1 MPDAVG
7 HGSRGDLERAIASL
21 EQQRAMLGD
30 AVVDISIASLR
41 EQLAEPPATR
51 SRAPGERRTVLTAL
65 FADLVGFTELSR
77 ALDPEDT
84 RDIVERC
91 FVGWR
96 ETVERH
102 GGVVE
107 KYIGDAVLAVF
118 GLHRSDE
125 EDATRAVRAG
135 REMVTRLAEIA
146 DDVAARYGPQLHMRV
161 GIDTGEVVVSTL
173 DDRGGQGFVAVGPA
187 VNRASRLQA
196 AAPSDGVL
204 ISDATRRHV
213 RGRFGLEEQPPL
225 VLKGIDHP
233 VVAYVALAERPP
245 GFDLEPGTG
254 IGGVEVETVGRQL
267 ELLELQEHLADIVAE
282 SGWRVVTIV
291 GEAGIGKSRLLHEL
305 GSWLAEQPEAFWW
318 LRGRAGPATR
328 HRPHG
333 VLRDVVSTRFGIAPD
348 DPPATVLERTA
359 AAMESAFGP
368 GTSSYDDAALLTR
381 WLGFETTPSATAA
394 TDDPQ
399 TLNALASEL
408 LARYV
413 ARLSEHA
420 PVVMLMEDL
429 HWADDASLA
438 WLETADPLLRH
449 RPVLVVATARPA
461 FLAERARWGEG
472 LDYHAR
478 LTLGPLSRRHSRG
491 LLEQLLHRLDDV
503 PRDLEDQLIDH
514 AEGNPYYLEELVS
527 WLVDAGVVV
536 SGSGQ
541 TWTVHPDRLGAL
553 KVPSTLLGLLQA
565 RLDSLPPDQRTVLQ
579 RAAVVGRVFWEDVVV
594 RLADDDDDGEPD
606 IDVVG
611 ALEALR
617 AGGLVQKRPMSGIE
631 STHEYLFKHALLR
644 DVAYESQLRSHRRTR
659 HALVAQWLIEVTEPS
674 GRTEEV
680 AALVAGHLDDAAR
693 PDAARWYLRAGGRA
707 AAVFAVEE
715 AAKLFE
721 RGLQLAPANDPELR
735 MDLLLADEKN
745 ADRAGERERQRGDL
759 DAMLEL
765 AGSTTVERRVEYLHA
780 RARLALITSGY
791 QEALEWAEQTIVAAT
806 EAGLGPQVARA
817 HLWAGKALTWMA
829 RSQAAHEELGTA
841 IALAHEHGDRAM
853 EADAWR
859 YLAMLVANE
868 ADFPRALELAERARA
883 LFAAEGD
890 LEGEGTA
897 LAQLSTT
904 SYYLGRLEEARVY
917 LERALPMF
925 EKSGRQYAKVVA
937 LSNVGSIAAA
947 QGKLA
952 LALRRVQEA
961 AVPSQQLEDVEGTAI
976 NFLMIAEIELQLGRW
991 RAVLEHAEHSDEVA
1005 RPIATVALRST
1016 SMALQA
1022 QAHSQLG
1029 HHERAMG
1036 LASEAVRLAQTGTA
1050 SREEAAAR
1058 LAQGHVLVGAEAF
1071 RDARDSFERAH
1082 AGFTEVGITGFAR
1095 EALAGAADCSRR
1107 LGEHARALATIEP
1120 LLDRLSEAD
1129 LEGCEADRVRL
1140 ACWLVLQEAGDE
1152 RADAVGRAARDLL
1165 HERAARVG
1173 DDEMAVEYLARPV
1186 ARALLA

>member
-1 MPDAVG
+1 MPDALG
-7 HGSRGDLERAIASL
+7 NRSREDLERAIASL

-41 EQLAEPPATR
+41 EQLPAAQ
-51 SRAPGERRTVLTAL
+51 SRATGERRTVLTAL

-91 FVGWR
+91 FASWR
-96 ETVERH
+96 ETIERY

-125 EDATRAVRAG
+125 EDAARAVRAG

-146 DDVAARYGPQLHMRV
+146 DGVTDRYGLQLHMRV

-213 RGRFGLEEQPPL
+213 RGRFGLDEQPPL
-225 VLKGIDHP
+225 VLKGIDLP
-233 VVAYVALAERPP
+233 VVAYVALAERPA

-254 IGGVEVETVGRQL
+254 IGGVEVEIVGREL
-267 ELLELQEHLADIVAE
+267 ELLSLQEHLADVVSE
-282 SGWRVVTIV
+282 SVWRVVTVV

-305 GSWLAEQPEAFWW
+305 DSWLAEQPEAFWW
-318 LRGRAGPATR
+318 LRGRAGPTTR
-328 HRPHG
+328 NRPHG
-333 VLRDVVSTRFGIAPD
+333 VLRDVVSTRFRITPD

-359 AAMESAFGP
+359 AAIESAFGP
-368 GTSSYDDAALLTR
+368 GTSSHADAALLTR
-381 WLGFETTPSATAA
+381 WLGFETTSSIAA
-394 TDDPQ
+394 ADDPQ
-399 TLNALASEL
+399 TLNAQASEL

-438 WLETADPLLRH
+438 WLETADPLLRE

-461 FLAERARWGEG
+461 FLAERAHWGEG

-478 LTLGPLSRRHSRG
+478 LELGPLSRRHSRA
-491 LLEQLLHRLDDV
+491 LLEQLLHQLDDV
-503 PRDLEDQLIDH
+503 PRDLADQLIDH

-527 WLVDAGVVV
+527 WLVDAGVVT
-536 SGSGQ
+536 GSGES
-541 TWTVHPDRLGAL
+541 WTVHPDRLGAL
-553 KVPSTLLGLLQA
+553 KVPSTLLGLLQT
-565 RLDSLPPDQRTVLQ
+565 RLDALPPTQRIVLQ
-579 RAAVVGRVFWEDVVV
+579 RAAVVGRVFWEDVVD
-594 RLADDDDDGEPD
+594 RLADDDDGEPEV
-606 IDVVG
+606 DVVG

-617 AGGLVQKRPMSGIE
+617 ASGLVQRRPMSEID

-644 DVAYESQLRSHRRTR
+644 DVAYESQLRAHRRKR
-659 HALVAQWLIEVTEPS
+659 HARVAQWLIEVTERS

-680 AALVAGHLDDAAR
+680 AALIAGHLDRAAR
-693 PDAARWYLRAGGRA
+693 PDAAHWYLRAGGRA

-721 RGLQLAPANDPELR
+721 RGLQLAPANDPDLR
-735 MDLLLADEKN
+735 LDLLLADERN
-745 ADRAGERERQRGDL
+745 ADRAGERDRQRRDL
-759 DAMLEL
+759 DAILEL
-765 AGSTTVERRVEYLHA
+765 ADSTTVERRVEYLHA
-780 RARLALITSGY
+780 RARFALATSGY
-791 QEALEWAEQTIVAAT
+791 QEALEWAEQTIGAAT
-806 EAGLGPQVARA
+806 EAGMTSQVARA

-829 RSQAAHEELGTA
+829 RSEAAHEELETA
-841 IALAHEHGDRAM
+841 IALAHEHGERAM

-859 YLAMLVANE
+859 YLAMLVSNE
-868 ADFPRALELAERARA
+868 ADFSRALELAERARV
-883 LFAAEGD
+883 LFAAEAD

-904 SYYLGRLEEARVY
+904 SYYLGRLEEARTY

-937 LSNVGSIAAA
+937 LSNLGSIAAA

-952 LALRRVQEA
+952 MALRRAQEA
-961 AVPSQQLEDVEGTAI
+961 VVPSQQLEDVEGLAI
-976 NFLMIAEIELQLGRW
+976 NFLQTAEIELQLGRSQ
-991 RAVLEHAEHSDEVA
+991 AALEHAEDSEEVA
-1005 RPIATVALRST
+1005 REIATDALRSQ
-1016 SMALQA
+1016 SIALQA
-1022 QAHSQLG
+1022 HAHSELG
-1029 HHERAMG
+1029 HHERAVE
-1036 LASEAVRLAQTGTA
+1036 LASDAVRAAQAGTA
-1050 SREEAAAR
+1050 TREEAAAR
-1058 LAQGHVLVGAEAF
+1058 LAQGYVLVGAGALRE
-1071 RDARDSFERAH
+1071 ARDSFEQAH
-1082 AGFTEVGITGFAR
+1082 AGFTEVGITGYAR
-1095 EALAGAADCSRR
+1095 ESLAGAADCSRR
-1107 LGEHARALATIEP
+1107 LGEHERALVTIEP

-1140 ACWLVLQEAGDE
+1140 ACWLVLRETGDG
-1152 RADAVGRAARDLL
+1152 RADAVGRTARDLL

-1173 DDEMAVEYLARPV
+1173 DEGMAVEFLARPV
-1186 ARALLA
+1186 ARALLG